1 MTRGMRMGS
10 GPDAL
15 PEGDADSARGVGCPP
30 GTGPSKQT
38 ADVLADNRG
47 ERRTRVPEV
56 LLGLRFG
63 VRDALCG
70 RPAAV
75 ESDTPG
81 SGFSSVDS
89 RCVKSS
95 FLTGLS
101 GPWSNAWKW
110 GDANLALLLDAES
123 GLLVCKAVPA
133 PSVAFSRRFAGLS
146 RHPIPGE

>member
-38 ADVLADNRG
+38 VDVLVDNRG

-81 SGFSSVDS
+81 SGFASVD
-89 RCVKSS
+89 
-95 FLTGLS
+95 
-101 GPWSNAWKW
+101 
-110 GDANLALLLDAES
+110 
-123 GLLVCKAVPA
+123 
-133 PSVAFSRRFAGLS
+133 
-146 RHPIPGE
+146 